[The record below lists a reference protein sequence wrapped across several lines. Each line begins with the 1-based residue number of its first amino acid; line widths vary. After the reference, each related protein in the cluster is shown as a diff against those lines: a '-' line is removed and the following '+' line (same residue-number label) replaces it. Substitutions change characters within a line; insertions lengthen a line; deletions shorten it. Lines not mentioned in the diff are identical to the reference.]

1 MVIIKETNHDK
12 LVENRIKMMT
22 NGAGKLFVD

>member
-12 LVENRIKMMT
+12 LVENRIWMMT